1 MELNRRFVKRK
12 RGYDSTGRLAQAVRN
27 REAVLDAAE
36 RLFLDRGYAA
46 TTIVAVAAA
55 ANVSVETIYKAFGG
69 KGGLVRALRDR
80 GLAGKGPIPAE
91 QRSDRMRVTE
101 RDPRKIIANWGAL
114 TTEVA
119 PLVSPILLL
128 VRAAAASDAEM
139 AKLLEEM
146 DADRLLRMTVNARH
160 LHDAG
165 HLRRGVTLKCAID
178 VLWTYSSAE
187 LYELLVLRR
196 GWPLD
201 RYGRFVA
208 DAMIAALLPSAARRP
223 SGR

>member
-1 MELNRRFVKRK
+1 MEPNRRLVKRK
-12 RGYDSTGRLAQAVRN
+12 RRYDSTGRLAQAVRN
-27 REAVLDAAE
+27 RGAVLDAAE

-46 TTIVAVAAA
+46 TTIGSVAAG

-80 GLAGKGPIPAE
+80 GLAGQGPVPAE

-101 RDPRKIIANWGAL
+101 RDPRAIIANWGTL
-114 TTEVA
+114 TAEVA
-119 PLVSPILLL
+119 PRVSPILLL
-128 VRAAAASDAEM
+128 VRAAAASDAET
-139 AKLLEEM
+139 AKLLAEM
-146 DADRLLRMTVNARH
+146 EADRLRRMTVNARH
-160 LHDAG
+160 LHDHG
-165 HLRRGVTLKCAID
+165 HLRRGVTLQSAID
-178 VLWTYSSAE
+178 ILWTYSSAE

-208 DAMIAALLPSAARRP
+208 DAMMAALLPGKS
-223 SGR
+223 